1 MALERPFCGS
11 AGFAA
16 LQCEFVLI
24 CSFPYYSRL
33 NDILRWMNKQIPLL
47 KERIFRVSNKSPSPY
62 ACGVGGRQSKYKD
75 WRDSQLDRACDA
87 VVKQSLSIRRA
98 AEQFAVPRSTV
109 HDRVSGRVS
118 CGSRSGPPKY
128 LSSEEE
134 EEMCQFLCSCAE
146 IGFPKTRCEV
156 IRLVQQVVNKKGMNV
171 KVSNGWWESFRLRNK
186 EFSLRSAERVSRTRM
201 LASAPGILENYFDL
215 LEDTLVKNDLL
226 HKPCAIFNVDETG
239 MPLDPP
245 SLKIVAP
252 RGVKHSQ
259 MVSSGDKSQIT
270 VVGCCSAA
278 GVVLPPMIIFDHKNL
293 RPEYTEGEVPGT
305 VYGLSKSGWIDSE
318 LFELWFKN
326 HFLAHAP
333 PFRPLLLLLDGHSSH
348 YQPNFIR
355 AAAEEKI
362 IVFCLPPHT
371 THLTQPL
378 DKGIFGPL
386 KVYWRD
392 ECIRFMASH
401 PDQVVCRFN
410 FNALFSRA
418 WAKAMTM
425 PNILAGF
432 RVTGVYPFDRN
443 ILLPKPQQTFAQN
456 VGLEYIPLLS
466 PRPRKECPHTPRFSD
481 EEVSKFQRYHD
492 GGYNLPD
499 KRYKVWKKMYHPEPN
514 HAPSSTSPLPS
525 EHSEKL
531 RFSSDDF
538 TGSEASLNSLT
549 QGLWKCYTE
558 NFLFTLYMYIC
569 I

>member
-1 MALERPFCGS
+1 M
-11 AGFAA
+11 
-16 LQCEFVLI
+16 
-24 CSFPYYSRL
+24 
-33 NDILRWMNKQIPLL
+33 
-47 KERIFRVSNKSPSPY
+47 
-62 ACGVGGRQSKYKD
+62 
-75 WRDSQLDRACDA
+75 
-87 VVKQSLSIRRA
+87 
-98 AEQFAVPRSTV
+98 
-109 HDRVSGRVS
+109 
-118 CGSRSGPPKY
+118 
-128 LSSEEE
+128 
-134 EEMCQFLCSCAE
+134 
-146 IGFPKTRCEV
+146 
-156 IRLVQQVVNKKGMNV
+156 MNV
-171 KVSNGWWESFRLRNK
+171 
-186 EFSLRSAERVSRTRM
+186 
-201 LASAPGILENYFDL
+201 
-215 LEDTLVKNDLL
+215 
-226 HKPCAIFNVDETG
+226 
-239 MPLDPP
+239 
-245 SLKIVAP
+245 
-252 RGVKHSQ
+252 
-259 MVSSGDKSQIT
+259 
-270 VVGCCSAA
+270 
-278 GVVLPPMIIFDHKNL
+278 
-293 RPEYTEGEVPGT
+293 
-305 VYGLSKSGWIDSE
+305 
-318 LFELWFKN
+318 
-326 HFLAHAP
+326 
-333 PFRPLLLLLDGHSSH
+333 
-348 YQPNFIR
+348 
-355 AAAEEKI
+355 
-362 IVFCLPPHT
+362 
-371 THLTQPL
+371 
-378 DKGIFGPL
+378 
-386 KVYWRD
+386 
-392 ECIRFMASH
+392 MASH

>member
-1 MALERPFCGS
+1 
-11 AGFAA
+11 
-16 LQCEFVLI
+16 
-24 CSFPYYSRL
+24 
-33 NDILRWMNKQIPLL
+33 
-47 KERIFRVSNKSPSPY
+47 
-62 ACGVGGRQSKYKD
+62 
-75 WRDSQLDRACDA
+75 
-87 VVKQSLSIRRA
+87 
-98 AEQFAVPRSTV
+98 
-109 HDRVSGRVS
+109 
-118 CGSRSGPPKY
+118 
-128 LSSEEE
+128 
-134 EEMCQFLCSCAE
+134 
-146 IGFPKTRCEV
+146 
-156 IRLVQQVVNKKGMNV
+156 
-171 KVSNGWWESFRLRNK
+171 
-186 EFSLRSAERVSRTRM
+186 M

-278 GVVLPPMIIFDHKNL
+278 GVVLPPMIIFDRKNL

-549 QGLWKCYTE
+549 QEFTDGAVLLKRQTTLSRFLSVPDLRMNKSYQPKSSARVLTSVENLQRIEEKEKVQKEKEALKRERQRKREEKRLLKNQGQKSRDKQLKVKKEQQRKREEKLLLRNQGCVYTLAC
-558 NFLFTLYMYIC
+558 NIHMFLHVSECVRAYSVR
-569 I
+569 